1 MLALVVAFFLFS
13 PDSVRNS
20 FNLLDGVFSSRCIVN
35 SGKNCTGTHTIAITT
50 TCFPFKLHNIIYLIC
65 ICFREF
71 VLRHGMK
78 MHQAYYLDANSR
90 PDEYFSRERKGKTA
104 TMKNAHHENR
114 NEKKNAIQND
124 IHFDIDFFFS
134 FHYFAQRRCPLC
146 CCSRSSELGAQ
157 DEWLYSWETNKKL
170 LRQPQRINCAACA
183 AWAINIYVERVKSE
197 WMFLT
202 YKSKWQKDDIRTI
215 LCTLFDS
222 IENL

>member
-1 MLALVVAFFLFS
+1 MYLFS
-13 PDSVRNS
+13 
-20 FNLLDGVFSSRCIVN
+20 GV
-35 SGKNCTGTHTIAITT
+35 
-50 TCFPFKLHNIIYLIC
+50 CF
-65 ICFREF
+65 
-71 VLRHGMK
+71 
-78 MHQAYYLDANSR
+78 ASW
-90 PDEYFSRERKGKTA
+90 
-104 TMKNAHHENR
+104 HENASSILFGCKFTSR
-114 NEKKNAIQND
+114 WIFQSRAKRKNSHDEKCTSWEPKREKKMQFKMIY
-124 IHFDIDFFFS
+124 ILILIFFFS